1 MLDHVG
7 RSLRPTAYSSIYS
20 VVTNV
25 IPEQF
30 LQTTLPGASY
40 PELTEDELND
50 YRSQLNCSFEQL
62 DDVFPDCM
70 MAAKALLSEQGIA
83 DYLEGASLISMIG
96 RGFEPILT
104 YLEEMP
110 EVANNLGEETLS
122 LVSQT
127 VWKLSRTSNG
137 RAIPSFLQTI
147 GEAARR
153 LGSKES
159 LAQYIVV
166 VMDMMERTVTSI
178 HGRQNTHPSPAA
190 KDLFAQ
196 MPNLLQQLSLI
207 GLKNWIEYGVR
218 NYRNHPERQ
227 KDYFSLQS
235 ADARAVM
242 QRERHGTLYM
252 DNERNLDLYLRS
264 MWQLGRDDDIP
275 MLVPYSEAFDEL
287 RKPQPYYDQLGFRI
301 PDVYDDKYTVSGLN
315 RYRVVLAHMS
325 AHRRWS
331 GRLIADNY
339 SPFQRISVEIFEDCR
354 VDTLS
359 MRQYPGLR
367 HTFMALH
374 PRPAEDACD
383 ITMES
388 CIRHRLTMMS
398 YALLNEDHGY
408 ENQDV
413 NEFAAKFREAM
424 KDGNESSTSDMAS
437 LGLSFVAR
445 TRLQSDQL
453 PKIHFKDTE
462 VFYRD
467 DNRHLWQFIEEG
479 DEEEM
484 FEKREEKTEIKDK
497 GLPPRLYAE
506 WDYNSNSYRPD
517 WVSLYESL
525 HPKGNPAV
533 IDKLLAKHDALAKRL
548 KRLLDLLKPQ
558 NMVRLRYQ
566 EDGSELDLDIA
577 IRSLIDLRSGVQP
590 DPRINMS
597 HRNDGRNIAVML
609 LVDLS
614 ASLNEKAA
622 GSDQTILELNQEAV
636 ALTSWAIEQLGD
648 EYAIAGFSSNSRHEV
663 RYQHIKGFSE
673 CWDDEVKGRLAA
685 MEAGYSTRMGAP
697 IRHAAHYLDAR
708 KADKKLLLVLTDGEP
723 ADIDVHDDQLLI
735 ADTRK
740 AVQELDQKGI
750 FTYCINLDPKADEY
764 VQDIFGQQYTV
775 IDKVERLPEKLP
787 QLFMALTK

>member
-1 MLDHVG
+1 M
-7 RSLRPTAYSSIYS
+7 
-20 VVTNV
+20 
-25 IPEQF
+25 IPKQF

-40 PELTEDELND
+40 PQLTDDELE
-50 YRSQLNCSFEQL
+50 YFRSQLKSSFKQL

-70 MAAKALLSEQGIA
+70 MAAKALLTEQGVN

-122 LVSQT
+122 LVSQS
-127 VWKLSRTSNG
+127 VWKISRTTNG
-137 RAIPSFLQTI
+137 RSIPSFLQTI

-153 LGSKES
+153 LGSRES
-159 LAQYIVV
+159 LAQYIEL
-166 VMDMMERTVTSI
+166 VMDMMEKTTTSI
-178 HGRQNTHPSPAA
+178 HGRQNTHPSPGAN
-190 KDLFAQ
+190 DMFAQ
-196 MPNLLQQLSLI
+196 MPSLLQQLSLV

-218 NYRNHPERQ
+218 NYRTHPERQ
-227 KDYFSLQS
+227 RDYFTLQS

-242 QRERHGTLYM
+242 QRERHGTLYI

-264 MWQLGRDDDIP
+264 MWQLSPEDEIP

-301 PDVYDDKYTVSGLN
+301 PDVFDDKYTLTGLD
-315 RYRVVLAHMS
+315 RYRMVLAHMS

-331 GRLIADNY
+331 HRLIADNY
-339 SPFQRISVEIFEDCR
+339 SPFQRIAIEIFEDCR

-359 MRQYPGLR
+359 MRRYPGLR
-367 HTFMALH
+367 HAIMAMH
-374 PRPAEDACD
+374 PRPDEDACD
-383 ITMES
+383 IEFES

-408 ENQDV
+408 KDANII
-413 NEFAAKFREAM
+413 EFAAKFHEALA
-424 KDGNESSTSDMAS
+424 DGNDGTTADMSS

-462 VFYRD
+462 VHYRD

-484 FEKREEKTEIKDK
+484 FEKREEKTEIKEQ
-497 GLPPRLYAE
+497 GLPPRMYPE

-566 EDGSELDLDIA
+566 EDGSELDLDVA
-577 IRSLIDLRSGVQP
+577 IRSLIDLKSGAQP

-614 ASLNEKAA
+614 ESLNEKAA
-622 GSDQTILELNQEAV
+622 GSEQTILELNQEAV
-636 ALTSWAIEQLGD
+636 ALTSWAIEQVGD
-648 EYAIAGFSSNSRHEV
+648 EYAIAGFNSNSRHEV
-663 RYQHIKGFSE
+663 RYQHIKGFAE
-673 CWDDEVKGRLAA
+673 HWDDDVKGRLAA
-685 MEAGYSTRMGAP
+685 MEAGYSTRMGPA
-697 IRHAAHYLDAR
+697 IRHAAHYLEAR

-723 ADIDVHDDQLLI
+723 ADIDVHDERLLI
-735 ADTRK
+735 EDAHK

-775 IDKVERLPEKLP
+775 IDKVESLPEKLP